1 MVARFKFTHAHAKA
15 RSNFRKHGVSFAEAE
30 TVFLDPLAVTILDEA
45 HSEDENR
52 EITIGCSARSRV
64 LIVVHTE
71 EVDGELRIISARKA
85 NAHENAQYPHA

>member
-1 MVARFKFTHAHAKA
+1 MTTRLEFAYNSTKA
-15 RSNFRKHGVSFAEAE
+15 RSNLRKHGVSFAEAE
-30 TVFLDPLAVTILDEA
+30 TVFLDPFAVTIPDVA

-52 EITIGCSARSRV
+52 EITLGYSERSRM

-85 NAHENAQYPHA
+85 NAYEKAQYPHA